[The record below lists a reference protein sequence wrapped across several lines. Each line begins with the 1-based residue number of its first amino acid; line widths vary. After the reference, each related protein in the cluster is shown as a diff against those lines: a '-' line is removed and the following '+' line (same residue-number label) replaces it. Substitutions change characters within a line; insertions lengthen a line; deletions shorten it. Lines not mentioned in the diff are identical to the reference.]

1 MRSVEKISKTDIAY
15 EKIKRD
21 ILMGEYRP
29 NTIIKQSEIASQLN
43 ISIIP
48 VREALNRLASEGFV
62 LHIPYTGIIVSEL
75 SKDYLRMV
83 YETRAVLE
91 GFAVQKA
98 VLKISRDEIQEL
110 RTILDK
116 MKTAKEN
123 NDIEIYQKLNE
134 DFHFFIYSRSGNNIL
149 VDHIKTLWKRFPR
162 NSFSAIPLRLEKS
175 YNDHLQIFMA
185 IEKQD
190 SMWCETL
197 IVNHIKGAEN
207 DIES

>member
-1 MRSVEKISKTDIAY
+1 
-15 EKIKRD
+15 
-21 ILMGEYRP
+21 
-29 NTIIKQSEIASQLN
+29 
-43 ISIIP
+43 
-48 VREALNRLASEGFV
+48 
-62 LHIPYTGIIVSEL
+62 
-75 SKDYLRMV
+75 MV